1 MPSSGSVDFSVSR
14 NDIILA
20 ALQGLGVAA
29 AGDTSSSSSFTTNST
44 MMAMLLNMLVK
55 NWSGNADY
63 APGVKMWSRKTAYLF
78 LQKDQSVYA
87 LGPTVSA
94 TTSTDKWA
102 SSYVTTTIGTS
113 EAAGQTV
120 LTMTDGSIFAS
131 GNRIGIELDTGYLQ
145 WTTVSGSPSGN
156 DVTIAVALTSAAS
169 AGNRVFGYATTAQ
182 GRRPLEIYDG
192 CINLRDTNGND
203 RLIEVINRERYE
215 AISNKNND
223 ATPTQAH
230 YSATLT
236 DGTLYLDSEPVDV
249 TDVLRIVYISP
260 IEDFDAAADTPD
272 YDQNWYL
279 PLVLGLQEQAALPFG
294 KEAQLPAIRL
304 LLYGDNRS
312 LGALT
317 LAKNATPET
326 TDRYYECNA

>member
-14 NDIILA
+14 DDIILS

-29 AGDTSSSSSFTTNST
+29 ASDTSSSASFTSHST
-44 MMAMLLNMLVK
+44 MMARYLNMLVK
-55 NWSGNADY
+55 NWSGNADFS
-63 APGVKMWSRKTAYLF
+63 PGIKMWSRKTAYLF
-78 LQKDQSVYA
+78 LQKDQAVYT

-102 SSYVTTTIGTS
+102 SSYVTTTIGAS

-120 LTMTDGSIFAS
+120 ITMTDGSIFAAN
-131 GNRIGIELDTGYLQ
+131 NRIGIELDTGYLQ

-182 GRRPLEIYDG
+182 GRRPLEIYEN

-203 RLIEVINRERYE
+203 SPLEVIDRVEYE
-215 AISNKNND
+215 SIPNKNNN
-223 ATPTQAH
+223 ATPSMAH

-260 IEDFDAAADTPD
+260 IEDFDAAGDTPD

-294 KEAQLPAIRL
+294 REAQLPAIQAL
-304 LLYGDNRS
+304 LRN
-312 LGALT
+312 AIT
-317 LAKNATPET
+317 MAKNANPET
-326 TDRYYECNA
+326 TARYYECDA